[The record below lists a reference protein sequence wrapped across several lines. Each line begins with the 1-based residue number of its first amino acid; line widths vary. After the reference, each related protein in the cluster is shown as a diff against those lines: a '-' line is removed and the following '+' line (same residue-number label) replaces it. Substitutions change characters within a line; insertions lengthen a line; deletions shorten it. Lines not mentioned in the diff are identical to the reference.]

1 LSAGGGASAGADAR
15 ASEASVDGRP
25 EPLRADRLA
34 ERLGERELDALLV
47 TNPVNVRYLTGFTGT
62 NGVVVLGADGART
75 FVTDFRYLDQ
85 AEAQLPHAFERVR
98 GRQDLLEDAAGLLA
112 DRIGFDDE
120 HLTVKAHRRL
130 GELVGEGVELVAAG
144 GLVEE
149 LRAVKDAGEVERI
162 ARAAALVDEALSAL
176 CERGLAGRSEREVAL
191 TLEHDLR
198 ERGAEGVSF
207 PIIVAGGA
215 HGALPHASPREE
227 SIPADSLVI
236 VDLGCVVDGYCS
248 DCTRTFATGP
258 LGTEAAEVYALVLAA
273 QERALD
279 AVRAGAGAREVDAV
293 AREAIVDGGHGEE
306 FGHGLG
312 HGVGLEI
319 HERPRLSP
327 LGEGTLAAGNV
338 VTVEPGVYVSGRF
351 GVRIE
356 DLVVVREDGAEV
368 LSGFPKAL
376 VTVE

>member
-1 LSAGGGASAGADAR
+1 VSTAGGAAANGSDDA
-15 ASEASVDGRP
+15 
-25 EPLRADRLA
+25 RADRLA
-34 ERLGERELDALLV
+34 EAVAARGLDALLV
-47 TNPVNVRYLTGFTGT
+47 TNLVNVRYLTGFSGT
-62 NGVVVLGADGART
+62 NGLAVVGGDGRRA
-75 FVTDFRYLDQ
+75 FLTDFRYLDQ
-85 AEAQLPHAFERVR
+85 AEREVGPGFERLR
-98 GRQDLLEDAAGLLA
+98 GKQDLLEDAARLL
-112 DRIGFDDE
+112 DGRVGFDDE
-120 HLTVKAHRRL
+120 HLTVKSHARL
-130 GELVGEGVELVAAG
+130 AGLVEERVELVPAD

-149 LRAVKDAGEVERI
+149 LRAVKDASEVERI
-162 ARAAALVDEALSAL
+162 ARAAALVDEALADL
-176 CERGLAGRSEREVAL
+176 RERGLAGRTEREVAL
-191 TLEHDLR
+191 ALENDLR

-215 HGALPHASPREE
+215 HGALPHASPRDEPIE
-227 SIPADSLVI
+227 RDSLVI
-236 VDLGCVVDGYCS
+236 VDLGCTVAGYCS
-248 DCTRTFATGP
+248 DCTRTFATGA
-258 LGTEAAEVYALVLAA
+258 LDTEAAEVYALVLAA

-293 AREAIVDGGHGEE
+293 AREAIADAGHGEE

-338 VTVEPGVYVSGRF
+338 VTVEPGVYLSERF

-356 DLVVVREDGAEV
+356 DLVVVREDGPEV